1 MSANTFVVAH
11 GAWSAGWAWSKMRP
25 LVAERGATLVT
36 PTHTGLGERS
46 HLVGA
51 SIDLSTHVQDVS
63 QVLEYEDL
71 RDVVLIGHSYGG
83 MVATGVAARCPD
95 RVAALVYVD
104 AFVPEAGQALLDLLA
119 ADAAE
124 AMRARADAEGDGW
137 LVPPNPMPP
146 DTPDDDV
153 AWAAP
158 RRMPQPLATFTQPLE
173 HAPPEELPRAYVYCT
188 IAAPGDVFGQFA
200 ARAREDERW
209 AYREIVA
216 SHNPHITVPDQLA
229 ETLDDLAY
237 VLLAQATRS

>member
-1 MSANTFVVAH
+1 MNAQTFVVAH

-25 LVAERGATLVT
+25 LVAQLGATLVT

-46 HLVGA
+46 HLVA
-51 SIDLSTHVQDVS
+51 PTTDLATHIQDVS

-71 RDVVLIGHSYGG
+71 RDVILIGHSYGG
-83 MVATGVAARCPD
+83 MVATGVAAGCPE

-104 AFVPEAGQALLDLLA
+104 AFVPQAGQSLVDLLP
-119 ADAAE
+119 ADGAE

-146 DTPDDDV
+146 DTPEDDV
-153 AWAAP
+153 AWASP

-173 HAPPEELPRAYVYCT
+173 QAPPEEMPRAYVYCT
-188 IAAPGDVFGQFA
+188 MAGPGDVFGQFA
-200 ARAREDERW
+200 ARARQDGRW

-216 SHNPHITVPDQLA
+216 SHNPHITVPAQLA
-229 ETLDDLAY
+229 ETLDDLAS
-237 VLLAQATRS
+237 VLLPQTTRS